1 MVGAPVGA
9 RERDAPHRVSGEGQC
24 DYLDDPVKVVHPRN
38 GRHALKLPAGVSDT
52 TALCRIYLFHLS
64 VFTLRPAL
72 RTRLIANRMQ
82 RNITGDANSEMP
94 LS

>member
-38 GRHALKLPAGVSDT
+38 GRHALKLPAGAVRAD
-52 TALCRIYLFHLS
+52 
-64 VFTLRPAL
+64 
-72 RTRLIANRMQ
+72 
-82 RNITGDANSEMP
+82 D
-94 LS
+94 